1 MGITLEEA
9 LQRIE
14 VAFESKVAAEM
25 ARVTKISGDTVLLAF
40 GGAGPLN
47 ACGVAEQAGIRRVAI
62 PHMAAVF
69 SAYGIGT
76 CDISQ
81 RYCEP
86 LAQLTQQALEDS
98 CNLLKTRASRDMFA
112 EGCGAGEFEVEA
124 ALVVTDA
131 SGHESRHVLGAVPTL
146 PAGIGAADSVE
157 LEMAAI
163 KRLRAASGSHASFAE
178 HAPAVAD
185 GVRHVLTRTMGR
197 IDVPVYRMA
206 TLKSGDHASGPAIL
220 EEDYFT
226 CRVLDGWSFVISDA
240 GDIILNRKVSST

>member
-1 MGITLEEA
+1 MPEE
-9 LQRIE
+9 
-14 VAFESKVAAEM
+14 
-25 ARVTKISGDTVLLAF
+25 
-40 GGAGPLN
+40 
-47 ACGVAEQAGIRRVAI
+47 
-62 PHMAAVF
+62 
-69 SAYGIGT
+69 
-76 CDISQ
+76 
-81 RYCEP
+81 
-86 LAQLTQQALEDS
+86 
-98 CNLLKTRASRDMFA
+98 
-112 EGCGAGEFEVEA
+112 
-124 ALVVTDA
+124 
-131 SGHESRHVLGAVPTL
+131 
-146 PAGIGAADSVE
+146 AGIGAADSVE

-178 HAPAVAD
+178 RAPAVAD